1 MEIRK
6 HLETMRMIL
15 RNLLTVLRRFR
26 LASTLNILGL
36 SVAFAAFTIIL
47 MQVDY
52 DRSFDRFHRQAD
64 RIYRLE
70 VSEDSTQYNAL
81 VGRKWAELIEN
92 RLPQIETTGLR
103 MDYTTIGNLAKVERN
118 GAVQGFRVDAH
129 LVHPD
134 FAEIFDF
141 RMVEGRRG
149 ALQEPGQ
156 VLIPESMARKFFGS
170 ETAVGRS
177 ITFTSN
183 CDTLMTVGGVYRDFP
198 RNTLV
203 QNVVYYGIDPLT
215 WWPWD
220 GWHFN
225 YQLYVTLA
233 EGSDP
238 KEVERQLLNEVL
250 HSPDIPGWVRSY
262 KAVRLL
268 SLADL
273 HYATDTQYDSVP
285 KGSRATT
292 SVLLAIALLV
302 IGIAAV
308 NFVNFSTSL
317 VPLRIKSINTQ
328 KMFGSSV
335 GMLRTT
341 LVGEAVGI
349 ALLAFLASLFW
360 VYAVGQTGFTAFF
373 DADLNLMTKP
383 GIVAISFAVALG
395 VGLLA
400 GLYPAF
406 YATRFPPALVL
417 KGSFGLSARG
427 RALRTML
434 VGMQYVI
441 STGLIIAAFF
451 MQLQNGYLRTHDK
464 GYDTEQVAVLELND
478 ALTRENRARLVSRL
492 KESPQIEHVAFSQFL
507 FGTGGAQVNEI
518 RMSSETIRFAYLSVS
533 PEFLDV
539 MKISVVDG
547 RNFSE
552 SDNQSNKRRFIF
564 NEATRRMYPTV
575 KLGFDFSHNFG
586 EVVGFMQDINY
597 QPLQLASSGAFC
609 LGVEPLM
616 GRYVST
622 LPWTYV
628 RIKGDVERAA
638 EHIRRTVAEIDPTYP
653 VSVQFYDEVF
663 NSVYQKERKTTAL
676 ITTFSLLAVV
686 ISLVGVFGLV
696 VFETQYR
703 RKEIGVRKVLGATV
717 EEVLRMFNRSFV
729 RLVLICFV
737 VAVPLAWYG
746 VTSWLEGFA
755 YRTPVYWWVFAV
767 SLLIVLTI
775 TLATVTVQSWR
786 AATANPVDALKTE

>member
-1 MEIRK
+1 
-6 HLETMRMIL
+6 MRMIL
-15 RNLLTVLRRFR
+15 RNLLTTLRRFR
-26 LASTLNILGL
+26 LASALNILGL
-36 SVAFAAFTIIL
+36 SIAFAAFMIIL
-47 MQVDY
+47 MQVHY
-52 DRSFDRFHRQAD
+52 DRSFDRFHPKSD
-64 RIYRLE
+64 RIYRVE

-81 VGRKWAELIEN
+81 VGRKWAELIED

-103 MDYTTIGNLAKVERN
+103 MDFATIGNLAKVERN
-118 GAVQGFRVDAH
+118 GAVQGYRVDVH
-129 LVHPD
+129 LIHPD

-141 RMVEGRRG
+141 DMVEGRRE

-170 ETAVGRS
+170 ESAYGRS

-183 CDTLMTVGGVYRDFP
+183 RDTTMTVGGVYRDFP

-203 QNVVYYGIDPLT
+203 QNVVYNGVDPLA

-225 YQLYVTLA
+225 YQLYVALS
-233 EGSDP
+233 EGADRA
-238 KEVERQLLNEVL
+238 EVERQLLAEAL
-250 HSPDIPGWVRSY
+250 HSPDIPGWIRDY
-262 KAVRLL
+262 KAVRLHP
-268 SLADL
+268 LADL
-273 HYATDTQYDSVP
+273 HYAADTQYDSVP
-285 KGSRATT
+285 KGSRTTT

-308 NFVNFSTSL
+308 NFVNFATSL

-328 KMFGSSV
+328 KVFGSSV
-335 GMLRTT
+335 GMLRTV

-349 ALLAFLASLFW
+349 ALLAFLVSLFW
-360 VYAVGQTGFTAFF
+360 VYVIGQTGFTAFF
-373 DADLNLMTKP
+373 DADLDLTAAP
-383 GIVAISFAVALG
+383 GIVGIGLAVALG

-417 KGSFGLSARG
+417 KGSFGLSSRG
-427 RALRTML
+427 RALRMAL
-434 VGMQYVI
+434 VGTQYVI

-451 MQLQNGYLRTHDK
+451 MQLQNGYLRTRDT
-464 GYDTEQVAVLELND
+464 GYNTEQVAVFELNE
-478 ALTRENRARLVSRL
+478 ALTQENQTLLVNRL

-507 FGTGGAQVNEI
+507 FGTGGAQANEI
-518 RMSSETIRFAYLSVS
+518 RMGSETIRFAYLSVS

-539 MKISVVDG
+539 MKIPVVDG

-552 SDNQSNKRRFIF
+552 NDNQADKRRFIF

-575 KLGFDFSHNFG
+575 ELGFDFSYDFG
-586 EVVGFMQDINY
+586 EVVGFMPDINY

-609 LGVEPLM
+609 LGVEPLR
-616 GRYVST
+616 GRYGST

-628 RIKGDVERAA
+628 RINGDVERAV
-638 EHIRRTVAEIDPTYP
+638 EHIRRTVAEFDPTYP

-663 NSVYQKERKTTAL
+663 NSVYRKERKTTAL

-703 RKEIGVRKVLGATV
+703 RKEIGVRKVMGATV
-717 EEVLRMFNRSFV
+717 GEVLGMFNRSFV
-729 RLVLICFV
+729 RMVLICFSV
-737 VAVPLAWYG
+737 VVPLAWYG
-746 VTSWLEGFA
+746 VTRWLEGFA
-755 YRTPVYWWVFAV
+755 YRTPVYWWVFVV
-767 SLLIVLTI
+767 SLLIVLAI
-775 TLATVTVQSWR
+775 TLTTVTIQSWR
-786 AATANPVDALKTE
+786 AATANPVDALKAE

>member
-1 MEIRK
+1 MK
-6 HLETMRMIL
+6 LIL

-47 MQVDY
+47 IQVSY
-52 DRSFDRFHRQAD
+52 DRSFDRFHPKSD
-64 RIYRLE
+64 RIYRVE
-70 VSEDSTQYNAL
+70 VSEDSTTYNAL

-92 RLPQIETTGLR
+92 RLPQIEAIGLR
-103 MDYTTIGNLAKVERN
+103 MEYGTIGNLAKVERN
-118 GAVQGFRVDAH
+118 GAVQGYRVDAH
-129 LVHPD
+129 LIHPD
-134 FAEIFDF
+134 FTEIFDF
-141 RMVEGRRG
+141 DMVEGRREV
-149 ALQEPGQ
+149 LQEPGQ

-170 ETAVGRS
+170 ESAVGRS

-183 CDTLMTVGGVYRDFP
+183 HDTLMTVGGVYRDFP

-203 QNVVYYGIDPLT
+203 QNVVYNGIDPLA

-250 HSPDIPGWVRSY
+250 HSPDIPGWIRAY
-262 KAVRLL
+262 KAVRLHP
-268 SLADL
+268 LADL
-273 HYATDTQYDSVP
+273 HYAADTQYDSVP

-292 SVLLAIALLV
+292 SVLLTIALLV

-308 NFVNFSTSL
+308 NFVNFATSL

-328 KMFGSSV
+328 KVFGSSV
-335 GMLRTT
+335 GMLRTV

-349 ALLAFLASLFW
+349 ALLAFLVSLFW
-360 VYAVGQTGFTAFF
+360 VYVIGQTGFTAFF
-373 DADLNLMTKP
+373 DAELNLATEP
-383 GIVAISFAVALG
+383 NIVAISFAVALG

-417 KGSFGLSARG
+417 KGSFGLSLRG
-427 RALRTML
+427 RALRTVL

-451 MQLQNGYLRTHDK
+451 MQLQNGYLRARDT
-464 GYDTEQVAVLELND
+464 GYNTEQVAVLELNE
-478 ALTRENRARLVSRL
+478 ALTRENRTRLVNRL

-507 FGTGGAQVNEI
+507 FGTGGAQANETKLGG
-518 RMSSETIRFAYLSVS
+518 ETLRFAYLPVS

-539 MKISVVDG
+539 MRIPVTEG
-547 RNFSE
+547 RDFQENDLT
-552 SDNQSNKRRFIF
+552 SDRMHFIM
-564 NEATRRMYPTV
+564 NEAARRMYPV
-575 KLGFDFSHNFG
+575 IEPGLDLGGYG
-586 EVVGFMQDINY
+586 EVVGIMPDINY
-597 QPLQLASSGAFC
+597 QPLQLTSSGAFC
-609 LGVEPLM
+609 LSVEPLRA
-616 GRYVST
+616 RYVST

-628 RIKGDVERAA
+628 WINGDVERAV
-638 EHIRRTVAEIDPTYP
+638 EHIRRTVAEFDPTYP

-717 EEVLRMFNRSFV
+717 AEVLGMFNRSFV

-746 VTSWLEGFA
+746 VTRWLEGFA